1 MNRTFLAII
10 AFLSLSVS
18 EVAAQEWILNEPLG
32 YANGSDSVKIVRR
45 FDHVIERNMAM
56 KGVVPN
62 TYLEHDVTIM
72 MIQFPTNY
80 YTYRF
85 TPYDLRK
92 IPDPEYDVKRYE
104 RIRSDYAKDFAGVD
118 FAEYDRKHM
127 EEISQNPNVMQ
138 MTRRDFWDKFSAV
151 HKEFVDADAFSQ
163 IERAVMEIHD
173 ALELDWD
180 GMIHVDKDIFDRTR
194 KYLEEFFVKYAD
206 EINPV
211 YLKTKA
217 PHSNAYK
224 VSLNDDFIQMSR
236 MQQKYFPKSH
246 FDRTFTMNAF
256 YSVTQY
262 YLLEKTP
269 YDSIYSSEK
278 KVKERELYLSTRY
291 NQDKLQELDE
301 EYKNEMLN
309 NPNITAIK
317 RGEFW
322 DMVFEFNKRYA
333 NSEGFA
339 IIEKSIREAHEALA
353 LGWDDVIYIEKNEFD
368 EHKAAVEH
376 IFTDLKDE
384 VNKIYLK

>member
-1 MNRTFLAII
+1 MKLISFL
-10 AFLSLSVS
+10 FSLSTAMGIFQSFYGVNTLRDVPPAGNDRKYKNVYKLS
-18 EVAAQEWILNEPLG
+18 E
-32 YANGSDSVKIVRR
+32 
-45 FDHVIERNMAM
+45 
-56 KGVVPN
+56 
-62 TYLEHDVTIM
+62 TYLQEHG
-72 MIQFPTNY
+72 
-80 YTYRF
+80 
-85 TPYDLRK
+85 L
-92 IPDPEYDVKRYE
+92 
-104 RIRSDYAKDFAGVD
+104 
-118 FAEYDRKHM
+118 
-127 EEISQNPNVMQ
+127 
-138 MTRRDFWDKFSAV
+138 
-151 HKEFVDADAFSQ
+151 
-163 IERAVMEIHD
+163 
-173 ALELDWD
+173 
-180 GMIHVDKDIFDRTR
+180 
-194 KYLEEFFVKYAD
+194 
-206 EINPV
+206 
-211 YLKTKA
+211 
-217 PHSNAYK
+217 YK

-246 FDRTFTMNAF
+246 FDRTFTMNAL

-262 YLLEKTP
+262 YLLENTP

-278 KVKERELYLSTRY
+278 KVKERELYFSTRY

-333 NSEGFA
+333 SSEGFA

>member
-1 MNRTFLAII
+1 M
-10 AFLSLSVS
+10 SVS

-32 YANGSDSVKIVRR
+32 CTDSDDGAKVVRR
-45 FDHVIERNMAM
+45 FDATIKYHKAM

-85 TPYDLRK
+85 TPYDLRE

-104 RIRSDYAKDFAGVD
+104 RIRNDYAKDLAGVD

-224 VSLNDDFIQMSR
+224 VSLHDDFVQMSR
-236 MQQKYFPKSH
+236 LQQKYFPELH
-246 FDRTFTMNAF
+246 FDRTFTKNAL

-322 DMVFEFNKRYA
+322 NMVFEFNKRYA

-339 IIEKSIREAHEALA
+339 IIEKSIRDAHEALS
-353 LGWDDVIYIEKNEFD
+353 LGWDDVIYIEMNELD
-368 EHKAAVEH
+368 EHKAVVER
-376 IFTDLKDE
+376 IFKDMAGE
-384 VNKIYLK
+384 INPIYLKE